1 MEFTNHHTS
10 GFAGGPAAGP
20 PQPNRRRLLSRKEK
34 RVLQRE
40 AREARE
46 REAQEREARGAR
58 ARSGAAGQ
66 LSSMA
71 QQYPDIVQN
80 ISEYLTLRQ
89 INRMGE
95 TSKDMSQHT
104 ASQIATRIGDPRLQ
118 YLANRY
124 RSRLRSPWLEGRLE
138 WVTPDGAQVIH
149 TYTDEHPVRNV
160 LRRGAL
166 ADWAKDRLLAERGQ
180 LIRGETWTGA
190 VVGPEAGE
198 DDPDLQYNRTS
209 LQLRDQL
216 GREVEWV

>member
-40 AREARE
+40 AREAQE

-66 LSSMA
+66 LSSLA

-149 TYTDEHPVRNV
+149 TYTDEHPVRDV

-166 ADWAKDRLLAERGQ
+166 ADWAKDRLLQQKQQ

-198 DDPDLQYNRTS
+198 ADPDLQYSRTS
-209 LQLRDQL
+209 LQLRDHL
-216 GREVEWV
+216 GREVKWV